1 MNKYS
6 VALIAILLFGSANAA
21 DLSRYTAS
29 KLQQAQKYESSGDLH
44 SAIQVLQSV
53 ENQREYDAAFVQQSL
68 GVYYWKAGDLA
79 QSIHHLTLAVNYDVL
94 SEQQQQSTRQMLANL
109 LFNQQQYQKA
119 LEQYYVLVRAKATK
133 SSQAQLWLNIAK
145 AHYQLKEWNNV
156 ITASNATLAAGYAK
170 QIDPLSMKLAALVEQ
185 KEWQQAGSVLKRL
198 LILEP
203 NNAIWWRQLVN
214 IELRAGNTKQALDA
228 LALADKQIELTAQER
243 RLLASLYAHN
253 GAPERAAVTL
263 EHIDQARSELE
274 LIVEQAKYWQTAKEL
289 ETAEHLWLKAARLD
303 GQYYWQYVLV
313 LTYQDKW
320 QQALQS
326 IDKVQNPTTETALL
340 KVQILYALER
350 VDQALSMAKSAL
362 DNTPDT
368 QIENWIAF
376 LEKVKL
382 ARQSSLV
389 NKQKEGI

>member
-1 MNKYS
+1 
-6 VALIAILLFGSANAA
+6 
-21 DLSRYTAS
+21 
-29 KLQQAQKYESSGDLH
+29 
-44 SAIQVLQSV
+44 
-53 ENQREYDAAFVQQSL
+53 
-68 GVYYWKAGDLA
+68 
-79 QSIHHLTLAVNYDVL
+79 
-94 SEQQQQSTRQMLANL
+94 
-109 LFNQQQYQKA
+109 
-119 LEQYYVLVRAKATK
+119 
-133 SSQAQLWLNIAK
+133 
-145 AHYQLKEWNNV
+145 
-156 ITASNATLAAGYAK
+156 
-170 QIDPLSMKLAALVEQ
+170 
-185 KEWQQAGSVLKRL
+185 VLKRL

-203 NNAIWWRQLVN
+203 NNAIWWRQLVD

-228 LALADKQIELTAQER
+228 LALADKQIALTAQER

-253 GAPERAAVTL
+253 GAPERAAITL

-320 QQALQS
+320 QQALQT

-350 VDQALSMAKSAL
+350 VDLALSMAKSAL
-362 DNTPDT
+362 ENTSDT
-368 QIENWIAF
+368 QIENWVAF

-382 ARQSSLV
+382 AREPSLM